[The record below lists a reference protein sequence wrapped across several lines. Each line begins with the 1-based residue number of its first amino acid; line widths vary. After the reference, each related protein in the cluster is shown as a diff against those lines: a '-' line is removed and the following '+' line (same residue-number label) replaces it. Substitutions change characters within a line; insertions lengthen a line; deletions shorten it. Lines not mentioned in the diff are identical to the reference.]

1 MPHTYQHTGPINVAV
16 RIISAREATKRERLQ
31 YENEPSYNNF
41 AKVTTMN
48 TQTTPIDDD
57 MPAEIDFSG
66 AKRGYFY
73 KPGVQLNL
81 PVYLD
86 QKVQATLAALANAK
100 GVDFS
105 VLINDLLKKDIEL
118 IEMAR

>member
-1 MPHTYQHTGPINVAV
+1 MNASSMRMNPV
-16 RIISAREATKRERLQ
+16 
-31 YENEPSYNNF
+31 
-41 AKVTTMN
+41 KVNTMN
-48 TQTTPIDDD
+48 AQTTSTDDE

-66 AKRGYFY
+66 AKRGQFY
-73 KPGVQLNL
+73 KAGAQLNL

-86 QKVQATLAALANAK
+86 QKVQATLAALASAK

-105 VLINDLLKKDIEL
+105 ALINELLKKDIEL

>member
-1 MPHTYQHTGPINVAV
+1 M
-16 RIISAREATKRERLQ
+16 
-31 YENEPSYNNF
+31 
-41 AKVTTMN
+41 TTMT
-48 TQTTPIDDD
+48 TQTTPLDDD
-57 MPAEIDFSG
+57 MPTEIDFSG
-66 AKRGYFY
+66 AKHGHFY
-73 KPGVQLNL
+73 KPGAQLNL

-118 IEMAR
+118 IEMVR

>member
-1 MPHTYQHTGPINVAV
+1 
-16 RIISAREATKRERLQ
+16 
-31 YENEPSYNNF
+31 
-41 AKVTTMN
+41 MN
-48 TQTTPIDDD
+48 AQTSQNDDE

-66 AKRGYFY
+66 ATRGRFH
-73 KPGVQLNL
+73 KAGAQLNL

-86 QKVQATLAALANAK
+86 QKVQATLAALAAAK

-105 VLINDLLKKDIEL
+105 ALVNDLLKKDIEL

>member
-1 MPHTYQHTGPINVAV
+1 
-16 RIISAREATKRERLQ
+16 
-31 YENEPSYNNF
+31 
-41 AKVTTMN
+41 MN
-48 TQTTPIDDD
+48 TKTTPLDDD